1 MRIILSNSSSV
12 PPNRILSGFLNV
24 LSLLIL
30 STMSFFD
37 FTGRAFG
44 FDLFLSTSFSGF
56 AFPLEGSLFAYAFE
70 SCRGFATLPWIFFG
84 I

>member
-1 MRIILSNSSSV
+1 
-12 PPNRILSGFLNV
+12 
-24 LSLLIL
+24 
-30 STMSFFD
+30 MSFFD

-70 SCRGFATLPWIFFG
+70 SCRGFATLPCIFFG